1 MLALA
6 AALFSCGK
14 NSSASG
20 GGQSNKIDEINL
32 EKNIKGKKIAVVYFS
47 VNDQAEMVAEEI
59 ATEFNGDLHK
69 IEPQVPYTEEDLY
82 LNNPNSRI
90 NIEDDISLWGEE
102 ETTEETIEIAYGA
115 FITAIINFILIALVL
130 FCIIKAAN
138 KAKDAASKKEP
149 EAEPTTKVCPYCL
162 SEIPLAATRCP
173 HCTSQLDK

>member
-1 MLALA
+1 MIQWYYFFRKFHTKVKEIVMKKFMKEFREFAMQGNVLDMAVGVIIGA
-6 AALFSCGK
+6 AFGAII
-14 NSSASG
+14 NS
-20 GGQSNKIDEINL
+20 L
-32 EKNIKGKKIAVVYFS
+32 
-47 VNDQAEMVAEEI
+47 VNDIISPLIGLLFDTDFSALVA
-59 ATEFNGDLHK
+59 TVGN
-69 IEPQVPYTEEDLY
+69 V
-82 LNNPNSRI
+82 
-90 NIEDDISLWGEE
+90 
-102 ETTEETIEIAYGA
+102 EIAYGA